1 MFKEKF
7 FTNQKQIRFS
17 PKKKV
22 IIKQFLIFFPF
33 DIIIND
39 KYACSNPAGNY
50 FVRQGVICQWHVTVL
65 EAAVLHYVE
74 SALARLDGKRPGRDD
89 VVN

>member
-17 PKKKV
+17 PKKQV
-22 IIKQFLIFFPF
+22 IIGQFLIFFPF

-50 FVRQGVICQWHVTVL
+50 FVRQVKAL

-74 SALARLDGKRPGRDD
+74 SALA
-89 VVN
+89 

>member
-7 FTNQKQIRFS
+7 FTNQKLIRFS

-22 IIKQFLIFFPF
+22 IIGQFLIFFPF

-50 FVRQGVICQWHVTVL
+50 FVRQGVTCQWHVTVL
-65 EAAVLHYVE
+65 EAAALHYVE
-74 SALARLDGKRPGRDD
+74 SALARLDGKDPAGTTS
-89 VVN
+89 

>member
-7 FTNQKQIRFS
+7 FTNQKLIRFS

-22 IIKQFLIFFPF
+22 IIGQFLIFFPF

-39 KYACSNPAGNY
+39 KYACSNPAGEF
-50 FVRQGVICQWHVTVL
+50 FVRQGVTFQWHVTVL
-65 EAAVLHYVE
+65 EAAVLYYVE
-74 SALARLDGKRPGRDD
+74 SALA
-89 VVN
+89 